1 MMIAMRTIGILLI
14 ALAAGCGGVKEAPL
28 DAPAL
33 MSRLRDSNAIGAV
46 TRLALKNQVDDL
58 LEQFRAHHRSG
69 QKSGIATL
77 RQPYNML
84 VLKVLSIVQ
93 DEDPSLG
100 VTVARSREA
109 IWDILADPEKFKS
122 VT

>member
-14 ALAAGCGGVKEAPL
+14 ALAAGCGGVEEAPL

-69 QKSGIATL
+69 QESGIATL

>member
-1 MMIAMRTIGILLI
+1 MIAMRTIGILLI

-46 TRLALKNQVDDL
+46 TRLALMNQVDDL

-69 QKSGIATL
+69 QESGIATL

>member
-1 MMIAMRTIGILLI
+1 MMTAMRTIGILLF

-28 DAPAL
+28 DASAL
-33 MSRLRDSNAIGAV
+33 KSRLRDSNAIGVV

-69 QKSGIATL
+69 QGSGVATL

-93 DEDPSLG
+93 DGDPSLAY
-100 VTVARSREA
+100 TIARSREA
-109 IWDILADPEKFKS
+109 IWGILADPEKFKS
-122 VT
+122 AT

>member
-1 MMIAMRTIGILLI
+1 MTAARIIGILLVT
-14 ALAAGCGGVKEAPL
+14 LAAGCGGVMEAPL

-33 MSRLRDSNAIGAV
+33 QSRLRDSHAIGAL

-58 LEQFRAHHRSG
+58 LEQFRVHHRSG
-69 QKSGIATL
+69 QVSGIATL

-93 DEDPSLG
+93 DGDPSLAF
-100 VTVARSREA
+100 TIARSREA
-109 IWDILADPEKFKS
+109 IWDILADPEKFNS
-122 VT
+122 AT